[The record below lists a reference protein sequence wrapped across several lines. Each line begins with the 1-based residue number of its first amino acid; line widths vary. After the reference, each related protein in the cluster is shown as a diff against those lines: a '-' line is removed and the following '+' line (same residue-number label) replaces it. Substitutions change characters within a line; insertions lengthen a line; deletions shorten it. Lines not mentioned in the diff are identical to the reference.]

1 VAIKTAGGGLS
12 GKRKPAQVQGRQT
25 AEDDGLSGLSHGT
38 ATSAIQS
45 GVMMRYVLAFLAL
58 VLAAPAQPSSG
69 RMTIRGGTI
78 LNGRGGVLKNLEIVI
93 ENGRIR
99 SLGPAHGRPTYDLHG
114 LTVMPGWIDTHVHLN
129 WHFNE
134 AHKNVNG
141 HEDPPVEERA
151 TAENAR
157 VTLMGGFT
165 TVQSVGAAVDAII
178 RDRVNRGEMPGPRIL
193 ASFRQIRA
201 DSGDPDALRALVRK
215 TKQDGADV
223 IKLFATT
230 GLGAGGNQSMSDA
243 QIQAVCSEAKAVGLR
258 SVVHAIGDAGARASV
273 LAGCTSIEHGTF
285 LTNETLDL
293 MAAHGTYFD
302 PNLLVLHNY
311 LEDLASFNFT
321 DQVAATLK
329 AGLAPT
335 ADVLERAR
343 ARHVKIVFGT
353 DAVSGAHG
361 RNAEEFIYR
370 VQDGHETPED
380 ALESATSVAA
390 EALGLGSEIGV
401 IAPGYQADLVA
412 TDGSPLE
419 DITAVRKVVFV
430 MKGGKVFK
438 HR

>member
-1 VAIKTAGGGLS
+1 
-12 GKRKPAQVQGRQT
+12 
-25 AEDDGLSGLSHGT
+25 
-38 ATSAIQS
+38 
-45 GVMMRYVLAFLAL
+45 MMRLVLAFLAL
-58 VLAAPAQPSSG
+58 VLAAPAQPVSG
-69 RMTIRGGTI
+69 RITIRAGTI
-78 LNGRGGVLKNLEIVI
+78 LNGRGAVLKNLEIVI

-141 HEDPPVEERA
+141 HEDPAVEERA

-165 TVQSVGAAVDAII
+165 TVQSVGAAVDAMV
-178 RDRVNRGEMPGPRIL
+178 RDRVNRGEIPGPRIL
-193 ASFRQIRA
+193 TSFRQIQA
-201 DSGDPDALRALVRK
+201 ASGDPDALRALVRK

-258 SVVHAIGDAGARASV
+258 SVVHAIGDAGAHAAV

>member
-1 VAIKTAGGGLS
+1 
-12 GKRKPAQVQGRQT
+12 
-25 AEDDGLSGLSHGT
+25 
-38 ATSAIQS
+38 
-45 GVMMRYVLAFLAL
+45 MRYVLAFLAL

-78 LNGRGGVLKNLEIVI
+78 LNGRGGVLKNLEIVV

-141 HEDPPVEERA
+141 HEDPAVEERA

-165 TVQSVGAAVDAII
+165 TVQSVGAAVDAMV
-178 RDRVNRGEMPGPRIL
+178 RDRVNRGEIPGPRIL
-193 ASFRQIRA
+193 TSFRQIQA
-201 DSGDPDALRALVRK
+201 ASGDPDALRALVRK

-258 SVVHAIGDAGARASV
+258 SVVHAIGDAGAHAAV